1 MVVRRPLTAA
11 RAPGAATAAAAAAA
25 ADWRSKPPPAAVAA
39 ALRNATPPFLLNQDF
54 SIGAAL
60 KEALKREEERARR
73 PSWGYDDDDG
83 YDSERDTGDGT
94 PSLREQLSF
103 EEEGEEAGAPSH
115 ALRLRLMM
123 GAYRRAKTLGV
134 LENKLLC
141 HTVVKNLGMPAV
153 PVLYGAFAHT
163 ALGEWPA
170 YDQKALYAALRR
182 HGLGARRPFVVKPAS
197 DGTNYG
203 LLVMEPKRWRREN
216 WTEALVARHVERFL
230 YKEKSS
236 WGQWYEQRGVVVQA
250 HYTDDAP
257 AGARWPNGMAE
268 FNVLVQLGKPVHIRV
283 QQIPKAKGTGCFDV
297 LLRPNGTYRCLP
309 TGSCPQPYET
319 CVNTTWDVTRMLAPM
334 RSYVARLATFFGADW
349 FRFDYFYGHP
359 ARLLQ
364 INEVS
369 YPSHH
374 LYPAALRRA
383 WADAYTTPGRMLEA
397 DGDCV
402 FDYVLKFAGLDQRAF
417 EQLCYLCRP
426 APPFPPPLPPSPPRP
441 SPPPSP
447 PKPPPPPWPSRPPR
461 PPRPPPPPPK
471 PPKLAKDQPK
481 THLKSNSSSR
491 HGGRRL
497 IRDIRSRS
505 KN

>member
-1 MVVRRPLTAA
+1 MEEEGYYGGGYYYDGGGYSSRSYDDGGYGRNSWSYGGRSRPRARR
-11 RAPGAATAAAAAAA
+11 RGRTAAAAAAA
-25 ADWRSKPPPAAVAA
+25 TGRSRRRQRGNGAAQ
-39 ALRNATPPFLLNQDF
+39 RRRRLLNQDF

-83 YDSERDTGDGT
+83 YDSERDNADGT

-236 WGQWYEQRGVVVQA
+236 WGSGTSSAASSCRRTTPTTRRRARAGRTAWPSSTCSSSSARRCTSA
-250 HYTDDAP
+250 CSRSRRRRAP
-257 AGARWPNGMAE
+257 AASTCCCGRTA
-268 FNVLVQLGKPVHIRV
+268 
-283 QQIPKAKGTGCFDV
+283 
-297 LLRPNGTYRCLP
+297 P
-309 TGSCPQPYET
+309 T
-319 CVNTTWDVTRMLAPM
+319 
-334 RSYVARLATFFGADW
+334 
-349 FRFDYFYGHP
+349 
-359 ARLLQ
+359 
-364 INEVS
+364 
-369 YPSHH
+369 
-374 LYPAALRRA
+374 AACRRA
-383 WADAYTTPGRMLEA
+383 
-397 DGDCV
+397 
-402 FDYVLKFAGLDQRAF
+402 RARSRT
-417 EQLCYLCRP
+417 RP
-426 APPFPPPLPPSPPRP
+426 ASI
-441 SPPPSP
+441 
-447 PKPPPPPWPSRPPR
+447 
-461 PPRPPPPPPK
+461 
-471 PPKLAKDQPK
+471 
-481 THLKSNSSSR
+481 
-491 HGGRRL
+491 RRGT
-497 IRDIRSRS
+497 
-505 KN
+505 